1 MLQPR
6 SDIIFATVSADTVE
20 FARAAFTAT
29 HTEGDADGGLD
40 TGAGDD
46 ITGFVELKEAGT
58 VEFVVGVVA
67 GMLGGNEGVVF
78 VELVEGC
85 EICAWFRLA
94 CSWVHSPGAH
104 M

>member
-6 SDIIFATVSADTVE
+6 SAIIFATVSDDTVE
-20 FARAAFTAT
+20 FTRAAFTAT
-29 HTEGDADGGLD
+29 QTEDDTDGGVG

-46 ITGFVELKEAGT
+46 GTGFVELEETGT
-58 VEFVVGVVA
+58 VEFVEVTGT
-67 GMLGGNEGVVF
+67 LGGNEGVDF

-85 EICAWFRLA
+85 EICALFRLA
-94 CSWVHSPGAH
+94 CNLVHSPATH